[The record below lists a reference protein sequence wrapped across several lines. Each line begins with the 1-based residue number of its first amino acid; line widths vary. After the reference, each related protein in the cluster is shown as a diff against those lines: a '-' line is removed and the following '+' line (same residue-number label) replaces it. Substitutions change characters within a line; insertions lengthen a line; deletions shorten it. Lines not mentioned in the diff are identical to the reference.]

1 METFMIF
8 TIDNEALDN
17 DDNYFNMDNTLW
29 QEDNSANITLKA
41 SKLLVGINTFLQ
53 DFTYI

>member
-8 TIDNEALDN
+8 TIDNQALDN

-29 QEDNSANITLKA
+29 QEDNNANITLKA

-53 DFTYI
+53 AFTYI